1 MPDKATMQD
10 SRLGEHRWDDLNNDD
25 QLDEI
30 NVIFEGSM
38 SIASNTQG
46 KKLERGIS
54 LTQRIEPERR
64 MKWSD
69 TDISFGLED
78 HPVTKLSNRK
88 LPLVV
93 KFPIGCHKVAKTL
106 VDNWASLNLIMRKTF
121 IEMGLN
127 LADLTPIHDTF
138 HGVIPG

>member
-10 SRLGEHRWDDLNNDD
+10 SRLGEHRWDDPNNDD

-46 KKLERGIS
+46 RKLERGIS

-64 MKWSD
+64 MK
-69 TDISFGLED
+69 
-78 HPVTKLSNRK
+78 
-88 LPLVV
+88 
-93 KFPIGCHKVAKTL
+93 
-106 VDNWASLNLIMRKTF
+106 
-121 IEMGLN
+121 
-127 LADLTPIHDTF
+127 
-138 HGVIPG
+138 